1 MVIFHYGFYLFSLE
15 WLSLIWNAFLLIPLP
30 HCTCH
35 LIACYILAPISNPFG
50 ENWIKK
56 KTLFWPFFPPSF
68 ISLFHT
74 RSTTMKNVPTIFI
87 FVLDSLNL
95 SENEIKILVYKF
107 HTRKTME
114 RCRAILLLFMLVI
127 GFEKASLRYRVMTF
141 LDRMDYLQ
149 KMNSIGVFLKF
160 CWWG

>member
-1 MVIFHYGFYLFSLE
+1 
-15 WLSLIWNAFLLIPLP
+15 
-30 HCTCH
+30 
-35 LIACYILAPISNPFG
+35 
-50 ENWIKK
+50 
-56 KTLFWPFFPPSF
+56 
-68 ISLFHT
+68 
-74 RSTTMKNVPTIFI
+74 MKNVPTIFI

-160 CWWG
+160 C